1 MYSIVWAVVLILAA
15 FWSATTNRRGIFNA
29 AMTFGGIQ
37 AYTQAFETFYDEPLA
52 YMIGGLAAI
61 PLAWGLWRLNTVF
74 EDRHSI
80 AS

>member
-1 MYSIVWAVVLILAA
+1 V
-15 FWSATTNRRGIFNA
+15 
-29 AMTFGGIQ
+29 
-37 AYTQAFETFYDEPLA
+37 
-52 YMIGGLAAI
+52 IGGLAAI